1 MKAQHPDLKLWE
13 IGKIIGQ
20 MWRDLSDQD
29 KQEYMD
35 EYEMEKVRCACNCLV
50 LDIVESC
57 KFVGTNFRG
66 LWGFCWLMGTEFH
79 GSCRF
84 QFY

>member
-1 MKAQHPDLKLWE
+1 
-13 IGKIIGQ
+13 

-35 EYEMEKVRCACNCLV
+35 EYEMEKVRCACNYLV

-57 KFVGTNFRG
+57 KFVGANFRG
-66 LWGFCWLMGTEFH
+66 LWGFCWLMGT
-79 GSCRF
+79 
-84 QFY
+84 

>member
-1 MKAQHPDLKLWE
+1 MKATHPDLKLWE

-35 EYEMEKVRCACNCLV
+35 EYEMEKVRLACGGFGLGFVFQELV
-50 LDIVESC
+50 KLYMYILL
-57 KFVGTNFRG
+57 NPFRATT
-66 LWGFCWLMGTEFH
+66 MMK
-79 GSCRF
+79 
-84 QFY
+84 